1 MLFRKITED
10 IQKWMDPTVQRQQF
24 VSLDKV
30 VFPQLDKNDL
40 PAMTYDKELP
50 LGGFFLYLD
59 QDILICIQ
67 TMRNTLGCS
76 RRIYS
81 CGRIKALSWMET
93 GRVS

>member
-50 LGGFFLYLD
+50 LGGFSILRSGYFVSIKDFHLD
-59 QDILICIQ
+59 
-67 TMRNTLGCS
+67 S
-76 RRIYS
+76 
-81 CGRIKALSWMET
+81 
-93 GRVS
+93 

>member
-1 MLFRKITED
+1 MLLRKITED
-10 IQKWMDPTVQRQQF
+10 IQKWMDPTVQRQRF

-59 QDILICIQ
+59 QDISYPSKISI
-67 TMRNTLGCS
+67 
-76 RRIYS
+76 
-81 CGRIKALSWMET
+81 
-93 GRVS
+93 